1 MKHLLLVCLFALVC
15 ISLQAQT
22 ISIKDIETAQPI
34 SLATLTSAQPSANA
48 VTDARGKAEISAFKG
63 ADQIEIR
70 SAGFDVVT
78 VSYQELVASQFV
90 VELIPNSI
98 SLDHFVV
105 SAARWNQPQ
114 RDVPSRIVTISPKD
128 VALQNP
134 QSAADLLSASGDV
147 FIQKSQQGGGSPI
160 IRGFAT
166 NRVLLSV
173 DGVRMNTAIFRSG
186 NLQNVISLDPFAI
199 ENTEVL
205 FGPGSVIYGSDAIG
219 GVMSFTTLT
228 PTLTSGSDVVVSGKA
243 AGRYS
248 SANSEQTGHFDFNIG
263 WKKWAMVTS
272 FTSNDFGDLR
282 MGRNGRPEYLRTQ
295 YVVRQDSIDR
305 VVTNND
311 LLVQRPTGFKQM
323 NMMQK
328 VRFKPSDKWD
338 LNYAFH
344 YSNTSTYARYDRL
357 LRLRNGLPRSAEW
370 NYGPQEWMMN
380 NLRIA
385 YTSAKG
391 IFDQATL
398 NLAHQYFE
406 ESRIDRD
413 LNKPTR
419 FVRIDRVQAYSANLD
434 LFKKIGPRQKIYYG
448 LEGVFNDITS
458 LGRDVDVNTGAQQ
471 IGPARY
477 PQSTWLS
484 YAAYL
489 TYQLKPTSDFTVQ
502 GGLRYNQFELE
513 AEFDNTFYPLPF
525 TSASINKGALTGSIG
540 GVYTPLENLSV
551 SVNVSTGF
559 RSPNVDDVGKI
570 FDSEPGAVVV
580 PNPNLKAEY
589 ATNFEIGIAKVI
601 GEVLKLDATA
611 YYTLL
616 NNALVRRDFQLNGF
630 DSIIYAGEMSKVQ
643 AMQNAASAFVYGV
656 QTGVEAKLPSG
667 FGFTGRFNYQFGE
680 EELDDGSVAPLRHA
694 APWFS
699 SAHFTYT
706 VKRLKLDFYGIYSA
720 EVSFKNL
727 APEERGKD
735 YMYATD
741 ANGDPFSPFWYTL
754 NLKAMVQATDHLS
767 ISGGI
772 ENITDLRYRPYS
784 SGLVAPGRNFIL
796 SARVLF

>member
-1 MKHLLLVCLFALVC
+1 MKKIIVVCLFVLACAL
-15 ISLQAQT
+15 LQAQT

-34 SLATLTSAQPSANA
+34 PLATLTSAQPAANA
-48 VTDARGKAEISAFKG
+48 VTDAHGKAEISAFKG
-63 ADQIEIR
+63 ADKIEIR
-70 SAGFDVVT
+70 SAGFDAVT
-78 VSYQELVASQFV
+78 MSFQELTASEFV

-228 PTLTSGSDVVVSGKA
+228 PTLTSGSEPVVSGKVV
-243 AGRYS
+243 GRYS
-248 SANSEQTGHFDFNIG
+248 SANSEQTGHFDVNIG

-282 MGRNGRPEYLRTQ
+282 MGRNGRSEYLRTH
-295 YVVRQDSIDR
+295 YVVREDSIDR
-305 VVTNND
+305 VVTND
-311 LLVQRPTGFKQM
+311 DPLVQRPTGFKQM

-328 VRFKPSDKWD
+328 VRIKPSDKWD

-344 YSNTSTYARYDRL
+344 YSNTTSYARYDRL

-380 NLRIA
+380 NLRVA

-398 NLAHQYFE
+398 NMAHQYFE

-419 FVRIDRVQAYSANLD
+419 FVRIERVQAYSANLD
-434 LFKKIGPRQKIYYG
+434 LLKKIGPRQKIYYG

-458 LGRDVDVNTGAQQ
+458 LGRDVDVNTGAQK
-471 IGPARY
+471 IGPSRY

-489 TYQLKPTSDFTVQ
+489 TYQIKPTSDLTVQ

-540 GVYTPLENLSV
+540 GVYTPAESWSI
-551 SVNVSTGF
+551 SVNASTGF
-559 RSPNVDDVGKI
+559 RSPNVDDVGKV

-589 ATNFEIGIAKVI
+589 ATNFEIGIAKMI
-601 GEVLKLDATA
+601 GEVIKLDATA

-630 DSIIYAGEMSKVQ
+630 DSIIYAGEMSRVQ

-706 VKRLKLDFYGIYSA
+706 VKRLKLDLYGIYSA

-735 YMYATD
+735 YMYASD
-741 ANGDPFSPFWYTL
+741 ANGDPFSPAWYTL
-754 NLKAMVQATDHLS
+754 NLKAIVQTTDHLS
-767 ISGGI
+767 ISGGV